1 MTNFRPQGF
10 QILPLV
16 VKNLLII
23 NGLLFL
29 ATVVLQSSYNIRLV
43 DILGLH
49 FFTSS
54 EFRPYQLV
62 THMFMHGSL
71 MHIFSNMFSLWM
83 FGSVLEN
90 HWGPKRFLTFYFVC
104 GLGGAF
110 LHLGVT
116 WFEYSRMQDAINA
129 YLINPGIPEFAT
141 LSARYDHLLNMNAI
155 DQFINQWKQ
164 QPLNPDFI
172 SQSGEMASSFL
183 RILADI
189 PIVGASGAV
198 FGVLLGFGMLFPNT
212 YLYLLF
218 PPIPIKAKYFVIF
231 YGLFELYAGFSGTQ
245 SGIAHFAH
253 IGGMLFGFILIRLWN
268 KSNRKDFF

>member
-90 HWGPKRFLTFYFVC
+90 HWGPKRFLIFYFVC

-116 WFEYSRMQDAINA
+116 WYEYSNMQNAINA

-155 DQFINQWKQ
+155 DQFISQWKQ

-183 RILADI
+183 QILADI

-268 KSNRKDFF
+268 KNNRKDFY

>member
-1 MTNFRPQGF
+1 MSNIRTQGF
-10 QILPLV
+10 KVLPLV
-16 VKNLLII
+16 VKNLLIL

-29 ATVVLQSSYNIRLV
+29 ATVVLQNNYNIDLV
-43 DILGLH
+43 NILGLH
-49 FFTSS
+49 FFTST

-62 THMFMHGSL
+62 THMFMHGSI
-71 MHIFSNMFSLWM
+71 MHIFSNMFALWM

-90 HWGPKRFLTFYFVC
+90 HWGPKRFLIFYFVC

-110 LHLGVT
+110 MHLGVT
-116 WFEYSRMQDAINA
+116 WFEYSNLQNA
-129 YLINPGIPEFAT
+129 VNTYLLHPGIPEFAT
-141 LSARYDHLLNMNAI
+141 LSTRYDHLLNMNAI
-155 DQFINQWKQ
+155 DQFISQWKQ
-164 QPLNPDFI
+164 NPTDPAFI
-172 SQSGEMASSFL
+172 NQSGEMASSFL
-183 RILADI
+183 GILADI
-189 PIVGASGAV
+189 PVVGASGAV

-245 SGIAHFAH
+245 SGVAHFAH

-268 KSNRKDFF
+268 KTNRQDFY

>member
-29 ATVVLQSSYNIRLV
+29 ATIVLQSSFHVSLIN
-43 DILGLH
+43 ILGLH

-83 FGSVLEN
+83 FGSALEN
-90 HWGPKRFLTFYFVC
+90 HWGPKRFLLFYFVC

-110 LHLGVT
+110 LHLGIT
-116 WFEYSRMQDAINA
+116 WFEYANMQDAVNS
-129 YLINPGIPEFAT
+129 YLMNPGIAEFAT
-141 LSARYDHLLNMNAI
+141 LSAKYDYLVNMNAI
-155 DQFINQWKQ
+155 DQFISQWKQ
-164 QPLNPDFI
+164 YPLDASFVK
-172 SQSGEMASSFL
+172 QSEEMASSFL
-183 RILADI
+183 TILADI

-212 YLYLLF
+212 YLFLLF
-218 PPIPIKAKYFVIF
+218 PPIPIKAKYFVFF

-253 IGGMLFGFILIRLWN
+253 IGGMLFGFILIKLWAR
-268 KSNRKDFF
+268 NRNTFY

>member
-29 ATVVLQSSYNIRLV
+29 ATIVLQSSFHVSLIN
-43 DILGLH
+43 ILGLH

-83 FGSVLEN
+83 FGSALEN
-90 HWGPKRFLTFYFVC
+90 YWGPKRFLLFYFVC

-116 WFEYSRMQDAINA
+116 WFEYASMQDAVNS
-129 YLINPGIPEFAT
+129 YLMNPGIAEFAT
-141 LSARYDHLLNMNAI
+141 LSAKYDYLVNMNAI
-155 DQFINQWKQ
+155 DQFISQWKQ
-164 QPLNPDFI
+164 YPLDASFVK
-172 SQSGEMASSFL
+172 QSEEMASSFL
-183 RILADI
+183 TILADI

-212 YLYLLF
+212 YLFLLF
-218 PPIPIKAKYFVIF
+218 PPIPIKAKYFVFF

-253 IGGMLFGFILIRLWN
+253 IGGMLFGFILIKLWAR
-268 KSNRKDFF
+268 NRNTFY

>member
-1 MTNFRPQGF
+1 MQRF
-10 QILPLV
+10 QILPPV
-16 VKNLLII
+16 VKNLLIL

-29 ATVVLQSSYNIRLV
+29 TTMVLQSTYNINLI
-43 DILGLH
+43 DILGMH
-49 FFTSS
+49 FFTSK
-54 EFRPYQLV
+54 EFHPYQLV

-83 FGSVLEN
+83 FGSALEN
-90 HWGPKRFLTFYFVC
+90 VWGPKRFLIFYFVC

-116 WFEYSRMQDAINA
+116 AFEYSNLQNAVNA
-129 YLINPGIPEFAT
+129 YYLHPGIAEFAT
-141 LSARYDHLLNMNAI
+141 LSSKYDYLLNMNAVQ
-155 DQFINQWKQ
+155 QFLDQWKQ
-164 QPLNPDFI
+164 HPTDPAFA
-172 SQSGEMASSFL
+172 SQSVEMANSFL
-183 RILADI
+183 SILADI

-231 YGLFELYAGFSGTQ
+231 YGLFELYAGVSGTQ

-253 IGGMLFGFILIRLWN
+253 LGGMLFGFIMIRLWN
-268 KSNRKDFF
+268 RNNRKDFF